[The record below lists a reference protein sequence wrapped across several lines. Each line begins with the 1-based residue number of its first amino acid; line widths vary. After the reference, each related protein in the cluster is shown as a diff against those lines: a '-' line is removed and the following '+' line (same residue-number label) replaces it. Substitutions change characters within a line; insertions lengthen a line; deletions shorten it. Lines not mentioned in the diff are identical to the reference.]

1 MGGAAG
7 RRPRPR
13 LVQGLPPGYYCTVAS
28 KKHPGRGSRTARKS
42 ARGSTMALAGVV
54 LLALAAALVIV
65 LGTGQLLNQ
74 AESPTELP
82 STTVWPYGLPE
93 YSIEVPE
100 GYEAL
105 LPGAD
110 APPEEAAPKTGKA
123 EKPHSTEKLRPPPP
137 PGEKANTYIS
147 LVREKMRDAGEKPT
161 LIIVIDDAGYSL
173 EQLKPF
179 LNLPFPLSIAV
190 LPQVEHSAEAARLS
204 AEAGKEVLLHQPMQA
219 LGGNNPGPGAI
230 LIGMSREEGAALL
243 ERNLESLPQVVGVN
257 NHMGSA
263 VTRDDSLMGGV
274 LELVKRRGIY
284 YLDSLTAPGTVTAAL
299 CRDLSIPYWERDV
312 FLDNTGDKQ
321 SILHA
326 LDEGKKA
333 ASARGASV
341 LIGHVWSAEL
351 AQTLMDIYPQLIE
364 EGYSLSTISKYMIRS
379 ATGDGDARSGN

>member
-1 MGGAAG
+1 M
-7 RRPRPR
+7 
-13 LVQGLPPGYYCTVAS
+13 
-28 KKHPGRGSRTARKS
+28 TA
-42 ARGSTMALAGVV
+42 VI
-54 LLALAAALVIV
+54 LLALASILVII
-65 LGTGQLLNQ
+65 LGIDQLLSQ
-74 AESPTELP
+74 PETPTAISPTTL
-82 STTVWPYGLPE
+82 WPYGQPE

-105 LPGAD
+105 LPGND
-110 APPEEAAPKTGKA
+110 TMQPETP
-123 EKPHSTEKLRPPPP
+123 EKPSKIPDMEKTLPAAAK
-137 PGEKANTYIS
+137 EKAKPYIS
-147 LVREKMRDAGEKPT
+147 MVGETMREAGEKPT
-161 LIIVIDDAGYSL
+161 LIIVIDDAGYNL

-179 LNLPFPLSIAV
+179 LNLPFALSIAV
-190 LPQVEHSAEAARLS
+190 LPQVDHSAEAARLT

-230 LIGMSREEGAALL
+230 LLGMSIEEAAALL
-243 ERNLESLPQVVGVN
+243 GQNLDSLPQAAGVN

-263 VTRDDSLMGGV
+263 VTRDGALMGGV

-333 ASARGASV
+333 ASTRGASV

-379 ATGDGDARSGN
+379 ATGDNDARSGN